1 MAFEYGRA
9 TIASPLFDPMV
20 NDLRS
25 DAERPLVAARCPMRV
40 GYFERRGTVDFLH
53 NGYLIVAGVQQQVSH
68 RFSFKTEIL
77 LNYDMPLAASRWS
90 ALTKEQS
97 TIRWRT
103 FYEIVDIV
111 YYIVFQ
117 RKIRIFGRGIFATSA
132 CAGAF

>member
-1 MAFEYGRA
+1 M
-9 TIASPLFDPMV
+9 
-20 NDLRS
+20 
-25 DAERPLVAARCPMRV
+25 AARCPMRV
-40 GYFERRGTVDFLH
+40 GYFDRRGTVDFLH
-53 NGYLIVAGVQQQVSH
+53 NGYLIVAGGQQQVSH

-90 ALTKEQS
+90 ALTKERS

-103 FYEIVDIV
+103 FYEIIDIV

>member
-1 MAFEYGRA
+1 MR
-9 TIASPLFDPMV
+9 MV
-20 NDLRS
+20 VDDLRPCV
-25 DAERPLVAARCPMRV
+25 ERPKVAARCPMRV

-90 ALTKEQS
+90 PLTKEQS

-103 FYEIVDIV
+103 FYEIIDIV

-117 RKIRIFGRGIFATSA
+117 RKIRIFGRGI
-132 CAGAF
+132 

>member
-1 MAFEYGRA
+1 VR
-9 TIASPLFDPMV
+9 
-20 NDLRS
+20 DLS
-25 DAERPLVAARCPMRV
+25 IDVEGPVLAARCPMRV

-53 NGYLIVAGVQQQVSH
+53 NEYLIVAGVQQQVSH

-103 FYEIVDIV
+103 FHEIVDIV

-117 RKIRIFGRGIFATSA
+117 RKIQIFGRGIFATSA